1 MAILHKNK
9 YFAQKRKTTQ
19 LTSKVSELN
28 CVIIELWWVKKKAA
42 KELKQNLKK
51 FLLSFCPPKSLT

>member
-1 MAILHKNK
+1 MVILHKNK

-19 LTSKVSELN
+19 LTSNVSELN

-42 KELKQNLKK
+42 KE
-51 FLLSFCPPKSLT
+51 

>member
-1 MAILHKNK
+1 MVILHKNK

-42 KELKQNLKK
+42 KE
-51 FLLSFCPPKSLT
+51 

>member
-1 MAILHKNK
+1 MVILHKNK

-28 CVIIELWWVKKKAA
+28 CVIIELWWVKKLRKNEN
-42 KELKQNLKK
+42 K
-51 FLLSFCPPKSLT
+51 T